1 MKHSYVLLLAL
12 SMLACAMRAQEP
24 IDALLIVQNHVSDEF
39 QKPLSDLGDRLS
51 GALSGDIFNIIDPN
65 DIVGDEQNRGPWGE
79 KMPISSATRLA
90 ENLDAQALVTA
101 AINEA
106 SVVNYGV
113 PPKARAVR
121 MTLTISAKK
130 LPKGATVASVTV
142 TETSR
147 KMTVNTLSQNE
158 DAAYSELVGTLVAKA
173 SAQFLAK
180 GRTVAW
186 KDVALKTIEV
196 AFGCNFPGADV
207 SIDGVSYGTA
217 GTIGQAPLKVK
228 VSDGLHN
235 LRISYPYTEP
245 FEVRAKLQEGTT
257 FMVVLRENEEGR
269 RIRKEDAHFDALID
283 RIYKSGATDDEVRLL
298 RAKGYGKY
306 LESSY
311 TRIHGMPK
319 VLSMRDCEMPDFGLN
334 PDKEGD
340 GVETRT
346 GDLLNAAAEAAGV
359 STRTAQP
366 TAENGAAATEVQ
378 PAGDEPAATDGQR
391 QSEDDNV
398 QNVSVQVQP
407 QNPIQAVQQQAT
419 EQIIRQP
426 DSVPTTLPQS
436 VRPAPAPQQNN
447 VLQGLRDVREG
458 VGTSKEIVQELK
470 DIGDILK

>member
-1 MKHSYVLLLAL
+1 MKHSYAIIFAI
-12 SMLACAMRAQEP
+12 SMLACAMRAQEEP

-51 GALSGDIFNIIDPN
+51 GALSGGMFNIIDPN
-65 DIVGDEQNRGPWGE
+65 DVVGDDQNRGPWGE
-79 KMPISSATRLA
+79 KMPLSSATRLA

-113 PPKARAVR
+113 PPKAKAVR

-147 KMTVNTLSQNE
+147 KMTVGTLSQNE
-158 DAAYSELVGTLVAKA
+158 DVAYSELVGNLVAKA

-186 KDVALKTIEV
+186 KDVALKTVEV

-235 LRISYPYTEP
+235 LRISYPYTDP

-298 RAKGYGKY
+298 RARGYGKY

-346 GDLLNAAAEAAGV
+346 GDLLDAAAEAAGV
-359 STRTAQP
+359 STRTSQPAAEDGAATTEAQP
-366 TAENGAAATEVQ
+366 AD
-378 PAGDEPAATDGQR
+378 DEPAATDGQ
-391 QSEDDNV
+391 QSEDDDV

-407 QNPIQAVQQQAT
+407 QDPIQAVRQQAT

-426 DSVPTTLPQS
+426 DSVPTQS
-436 VRPAPAPQQNN
+436 APASQQNN

-458 VGTSKEIVQELK
+458 VSTSKEIVQELK
-470 DIGDILK
+470 DIGDVLK